1 MTTNLRILLIVGAV
15 LLLILVARKIKKA
28 QFDTHDTFFWL
39 GLSVL
44 LIIAA
49 AFPQLVYLASNVL
62 GFQSPSN
69 FVFLAVI
76 AILLWRLFRLQENVS
91 FLRRKVV
98 TIAQEIALNDR
109 K

>member
-1 MTTNLRILLIVGAV
+1 MTTNLRILLIAGAV
-15 LLLILVARKIKKA
+15 LLLVLVARKIKKA

-49 AFPQLVYLASNVL
+49 TFPQLVYLASNVL

-69 FVFLAVI
+69 FVFLVVI

-98 TIAQEIALNDR
+98 TIAQEIALSDHE
-109 K
+109 

>member
-1 MTTNLRILLIVGAV
+1 MTTNLRILLIAGAV
-15 LLLILVARKIKKA
+15 LLFVLVARKIKKS

-49 AFPQLVYLASNVL
+49 AFPQLVYLASNAM

-69 FVFLAVI
+69 FVFLVVI

-91 FLRRKVV
+91 FLRRKVM
-98 TIAQEIALNDR
+98 TIAQEIALIER